1 VPVLR
6 RIALFLLPL
15 VACAPPAVGDPDTK
29 ETDAETDGET
39 DLAVETDIGETD
51 IGETDEDSDEP
62 VVPPP
67 PCDAGIAAKMS
78 GVEYATIDAA
88 IQASVPG
95 DVVEICPGTWSET
108 LIVPHDGP
116 LTVRSLSGSPDD
128 TILDGQGVRRL
139 LGMRGLE
146 PHLVVEGLTFTRGY
160 YDGDPSLTAWS
171 AIQVRG
177 PIEPAGSAAINNC
190 KFIDNMYGNTVFLSI
205 IENANVTD
213 SEFMGNYSVNSVD
226 NPLYMRTIEEGA
238 LVQDCE
244 FINNVAGYDGG
255 AVGLQPA
262 GNPSGNP
269 DFIFRRNRF
278 IGNDIDYGHGSA
290 LMARMSFYGNP
301 RRLIIEDCTFEDNG
315 HDRAAVDWS
324 ELEGGGA
331 VWIDAGL
338 SPLEVEITRTSFIN
352 NVGYLVSA
360 LGFSSWNGDERSHAV
375 LRDVQIHGSAMP
387 PYVWPPGEEEPGY
400 AVSAG
405 GSLFRVEFDN
415 VDLGSGP
422 TANQVLEFGGCT
434 TDYDGV
440 LDGVVLDFVDDPQG
454 RCPWAP

>member
-1 VPVLR
+1 MPVLS

-15 VACAPPAVGDPDTK
+15 VACAPPAVGDPDGE
-29 ETDAETDGET
+29 ETDIETDGET
-39 DLAVETDIGETD
+39 DLAVETD
-51 IGETDEDSDEP
+51 EDSDEP
-62 VVPPP
+62 VVQPPL
-67 PCDAGIAAKMS
+67 CETGIAAKMS
-78 GVEYATIDAA
+78 GVDYATIDAA

-95 DVVEICPGTWSET
+95 DVVEICPGTWTET
-108 LIVPHDGP
+108 LIVPHAGP
-116 LTVRSLSGSPDD
+116 LTVKSVSGSPDD
-128 TILDGQGVRRL
+128 TILDGQDRIRL
-139 LGMRGLE
+139 LSMRGAD
-146 PHLVVEGLTFTRGY
+146 PHLNVYDLTFTRGF
-160 YDGDPSLTAWS
+160 YDGLTPDGSWD
-171 AIQVRG
+171 AIDVRG
-177 PIEPAGSAAINNC
+177 PVGARGSVA
-190 KFIDNMYGNTVFLSI
+190 
-205 IENANVTD
+205 IENCRFTD
-213 SEFMGNYSVNSVD
+213 NGGGNAVYLASLDHVVIARSTFAGNSSISEEYSTLDLNGVKES
-226 NPLYMRTIEEGA
+226 
-238 LVQDCE
+238 LVVEDCE
-244 FINNVAGYDGG
+244 FVDNVG
-255 AVGLQPA
+255 ASEGAAISLKPSGFPA
-262 GNPSGNP
+262 GNP

-278 IGNDIDYGHGSA
+278 VGNDIDYGHGSA
-290 LMARMSFYGNP
+290 LSARMSYYGNP

-360 LGFSSWNGDERSHAV
+360 LGFSSVNGDERSHAV

-387 PYVWPPGEEEPGY
+387 AYVWPPGEEEPGY
-400 AVSAG
+400 AISAG

-422 TANQVLEFGGCT
+422 TANQVLEFGGCR

-440 LDGVVLDFVDDPQG
+440 LDGVVLDFVEDPQG